1 MIVVIMG
8 EQELYWKMHF
18 CNSKMFKTIA
28 QIEMYTRSKKKE
40 GITLLQHKEEHIH
53 YYMTEYGQ
61 IFKFDKENF
70 NSYELD
76 LQNMLW
82 FRNRDFVTMY
92 LGNYMKYTEIDEFAD
107 YYENRE
113 ESV

>member
-1 MIVVIMG
+1 MK
-8 EQELYWKMHF
+8 EQELYWGMHF

-40 GITLLQHKEEHIH
+40 GEKLLQHKEQHVH

-70 NSYELD
+70 DSYELD

-82 FRNRDFVTMY
+82 FRNRDFVAMY
-92 LGNYMKYTEIDEFAD
+92 LGNYMKYTEINEFVD
-107 YYENRE
+107 CYEDRSE
-113 ESV
+113 KYS